1 MSNHDGS
8 PAPDINV
15 EIKSGNEDKGEA
27 RTGKN
32 GIATFSINTRDRATS
47 LLITVTHLTVTLDYA
62 VLVIVL

>member
-47 LLITVTHLTVTLDYA
+47 LLITVTHLTV
-62 VLVIVL
+62 